1 MEGADDFLM
10 RASRAMGA
18 KQLPAPVVVDEP
30 DEDEEDEDE
39 EE

>member
-18 KQLPAPVVVDEP
+18 KQLPAPVIEAED
-30 DEDEEDEDE
+30 DEEGE
-39 EE
+39 